1 MKVKGAGEL
10 CLQCQNAGILSSRNG
25 HHTGHATYICYAFRG
40 VGQVYMHSMCNYYI
54 PNAFLSSSVLHTLIF
69 VSALHEMGFIVTFH
83 FKGEET
89 EAHRGKET
97 L

>member
-1 MKVKGAGEL
+1 MLEF
-10 CLQCQNAGILSSRNG
+10 CQAEMV
-25 HHTGHATYICYAFRG
+25 TMQATPLTYAFRG
-40 VGQVYMHSMCNYYI
+40 VGQVYRHSMCNFYI
-54 PNAFLSSSVLHTLIF
+54 PSAFLSSAVLHTLIF